1 TGAAYLCNRSLSLGN
16 PIVIYVPKS
25 ESGRLTSADA
35 EMQQPSDI
43 YTRTAKTLN
52 LRSEWRITQR
62 PTDNDG
68 FLHASFN
75 FSPASHVTF
84 GMQKMAAFDECS
96 AEGNWYERE
105 NSN

>member
-1 TGAAYLCNRSLSLGN
+1 
-16 PIVIYVPKS
+16 
-25 ESGRLTSADA
+25 
-35 EMQQPSDI
+35 MQQPSDI

-52 LRSEWRITQR
+52 LRSEWGDNAAANGQR
-62 PTDNDG
+62 W
-68 FLHASFN
+68 LSFN